1 MRKSDYP
8 YIPHDALRVLNKMF
22 QTLEAE
28 GWQVVEVD
36 DGEEVES
43 VASAL
48 EALRIIDSVEIS
60 TVTFKKG
67 EATHG
72 AVVIPSNEAD
82 VICDYSYSETDNF
95 DALMTRL
102 GED

>member
-1 MRKSDYP
+1 MKKSDYP
-8 YIPHDALRVLNKMF
+8 HIPYAAWEVLNKMF
-22 QTLEAE
+22 YKLATE

-48 EALRIIDSVEIS
+48 EALRIIDSVEVS

-72 AVVIPSNEAD
+72 VVVIPCNGAD
-82 VICDYSYSETDNF
+82 VICDYGYSETDSFNS
-95 DALMTRL
+95 LMESL
-102 GED
+102 NNE